1 MARITV
7 INDYLDFLEM
17 MHAIL
22 DGELDH
28 DVVGFDD
35 DEISLEDIVASDPEL
50 VIVDLRLGGREMK
63 GWDILLMCRGDDR
76 LRPIPII
83 VCSADVATMRERAE
97 EFARMDVF
105 TLEKPF
111 DLDSV
116 EQAVDRALGASTK
129 GESSRDTERPA
140 GDEVA

>member
-7 INDYLDFLEM
+7 INDYPDFLEM
-17 MHAIL
+17 MYAIL
-22 DGELDH
+22 DGELGH
-28 DVVGFDD
+28 DVAGFDG

-76 LRPIPII
+76 LRRLPVI
-83 VCSADVATMRERAE
+83 VCSADVPTMRERAE

-111 DLDSV
+111 GLESV
-116 EQAVDRALGASTK
+116 EEVVNRALRARMQAEPGP
-129 GESSRDTERPA
+129 DTEGSA